1 MDSVYGSDKT
11 ETYYVF
17 YRGVNVAAEGTN
29 VVLAEEEFREYNIS
43 NNDSSNSSLSLIP
56 ELGGIVM
63 DNSDGN
69 SMYVYS
75 TQKFMLDSGVTGMY
89 AKLAERSFE
98 WEGSGTVFMLTLPL
112 NQTEFAVNGREIDSF
127 VGSPAQ
133 SEFTTEQD
141 VLIDLNA
148 TVTV

>member
-1 MDSVYGSDKT
+1 
-11 ETYYVF
+11 
-17 YRGVNVAAEGTN
+17 
-29 VVLAEEEFREYNIS
+29 
-43 NNDSSNSSLSLIP
+43 
-56 ELGGIVM
+56 M

-69 SMYVYS
+69 SMYVYRA
-75 TQKFMLDSGVTGMY
+75 QKFMLDSGVTGMY

-112 NQTEFAVNGREIDSF
+112 NQTEFTVSGREIDSF

-148 TVTV
+148 TVTGGLRITDIRHVTGSNPKMGITGEVRLLPLEIKYRKAGGDWQKKEFFDWTGINLLCGRH